1 MSWEPAGAERVR
13 QAARRTRHSVLVLT
27 VACAPPTRAI
37 PYPRS
42 AARWH
47 PVPALGVTT
56 STAYRQWGYPKHRCP
71 RRERFALFDRCVA
84 RQLQMRAAAWGD
96 FGITADDRWAVLDRD
111 LFEPDGFLTATT
123 QDRDATSGANVLDPV
138 CAVTQHGHQVL
149 DTAPICD
156 DYWEGNRLTA
166 SPADDL
172 QAGSSS
178 WHETSPEGKTRK
190 TVLWFR
196 QPVRPTGA
204 VHPPRVPLKQLADH
218 IHEYSVKSQAG
229 QRKGRWSRDLLSALH
244 SAVPHPGGTGIG
256 PRSEAGSS

>member
-1 MSWEPAGAERVR
+1 
-13 QAARRTRHSVLVLT
+13 
-27 VACAPPTRAI
+27 
-37 PYPRS
+37 
-42 AARWH
+42 
-47 PVPALGVTT
+47 
-56 STAYRQWGYPKHRCP
+56 
-71 RRERFALFDRCVA
+71 
-84 RQLQMRAAAWGD
+84 MRAAAWGD

-123 QDRDATSGANVLDPV
+123 QDRDAISGANVLDPV

-149 DTAPICD
+149 GTVPICD

-172 QAGSSS
+172 QARSSS

-218 IHEYSVKSQAG
+218 IHEYSVKAQAG
-229 QRKGRWSRDLLSALH
+229 QRKGRWSRDLLSA
-244 SAVPHPGGTGIG
+244 SVRQFPHPDVPGHRGLTGLD
-256 PRSEAGSS
+256 S